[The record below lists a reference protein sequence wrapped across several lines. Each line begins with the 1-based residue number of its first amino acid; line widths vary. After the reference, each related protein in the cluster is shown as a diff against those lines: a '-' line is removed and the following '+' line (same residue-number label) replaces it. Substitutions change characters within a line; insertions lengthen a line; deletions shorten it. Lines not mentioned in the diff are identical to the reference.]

1 MGIGRATGKGD
12 RSKGLMVVWPANPN
26 APVDTVAR
34 SGRSPSERRYGRPV
48 TRFLQATGWLAL
60 LVFALP
66 ALGYLTVLLVARPR
80 PPATFASWYGLF
92 ILVWFLIALP
102 IVALL
107 WVLPSFPRAVIA
119 AVVVYPVT
127 LVVPLASG
135 MARYPLQIIR
145 CGHLPL
151 VGTTFAAGYTYKV
164 PGDPSYAVTPFDD
177 RFFCSREEASA
188 AGFHE
193 SPI

>member
-1 MGIGRATGKGD
+1 M
-12 RSKGLMVVWPANPN
+12 
-26 APVDTVAR
+26 
-34 SGRSPSERRYGRPV
+34 
-48 TRFLQATGWLAL
+48 TRFLHATGWLGL

-66 ALGYLTVLLVARPR
+66 ALGYLLVLLVPRPR
-80 PPATFASWYGLF
+80 PPAAFASWYGIF
-92 ILVWFLIALP
+92 VLVWFLAALP

-107 WVLPSFPRAVIA
+107 WVIPPLPRAAVA
-119 AVVVYPVT
+119 AVIVYLVL

-135 MARYPLQIIR
+135 MARYPIHIVR

-151 VGTTFAAGYTYKV
+151 VGTTFAAAYSYTV
-164 PGDPSYAVTPFDD
+164 PGSPSYMVTPFGD
-177 RFFCSREEASA
+177 RFFCSRAEASA